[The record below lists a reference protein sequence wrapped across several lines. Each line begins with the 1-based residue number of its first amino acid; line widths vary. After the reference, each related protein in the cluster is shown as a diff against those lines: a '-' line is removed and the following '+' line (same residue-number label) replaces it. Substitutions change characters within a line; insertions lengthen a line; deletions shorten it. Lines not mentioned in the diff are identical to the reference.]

1 MDGQGPLAGWQGQLA
16 GRQAAWELL
25 CEYTQDENLRKHG
38 LAVEAAM
45 RLYAAKLSGDAEAW
59 GIAGLLHDFDYERWP
74 NAPEHATK
82 GAEILRQKG
91 YPEEIVLAILG
102 HADYTGVP
110 RVTPMA
116 KALYACD
123 ELCGLVTAV
132 ALVRPSKKVA
142 DVEVK
147 SVQKKMKEKGF
158 ARGVNRE
165 DIQKGTAELGVPT
178 EDHIANV
185 IAALRGISGSLG
197 L

>member
-1 MDGQGPLAGWQGQLA
+1 MDRA
-16 GRQAAWELL
+16 AAWELL
-25 CEYTQDENLRKHG
+25 CEYTKDENLRKHG

-45 RLYAAKLSGDAEAW
+45 RHYAAKLSGDAEAW
-59 GIAGLLHDFDYERWP
+59 GVAGLLHDFDYERWP
-74 NAPEHATK
+74 NPPDHAAK

-91 YPEEIVLAILG
+91 YPEEVVLAILG

-116 KALYACD
+116 RALFACD

-147 SVQKKMKEKGF
+147 SVLKKMKEKGF

-165 DIQKGTAELGVPT
+165 DIARGTAEMGVPF
-178 EDHIANV
+178 EEHVANV
-185 IAALRGISGSLG
+185 IEAMRGAATALG

>member
-1 MDGQGPLAGWQGQLA
+1 MDESGQLAGGQAPLA

-45 RLYAAKLSGDAEAW
+45 RHYAARLSGDPEAW

-74 NAPEHATK
+74 NPPDHATK
-82 GAEILRQKG
+82 GAEILRQRG
-91 YPEEIVLAILG
+91 YPEEIVRAILG

-110 RVTPMA
+110 RDTPMA
-116 KALYACD
+116 RALYACD
-123 ELCGLVTAV
+123 ELCGLTTAV
-132 ALVRPSKKVA
+132 ALVRPSKKLA

-147 SVQKKMKEKGF
+147 SVLKKMKEKGF

-165 DIQKGTAELGVPT
+165 DIQKGTAELGVPL
-178 EDHIANV
+178 EEHVANV
-185 IAALRGISGSLG
+185 IEAMKGAAAALG

>member
-1 MDGQGPLAGWQGQLA
+1 ME
-16 GRQAAWELL
+16 RQAAWELL
-25 CEYTQDENLRKHG
+25 CEYTKDENLRKHG

-45 RLYAAKLSGDAEAW
+45 RLYAAKLSGDPDTW

-74 NAPEHATK
+74 NPPDHATK

-91 YPEEIVLAILG
+91 YPEEIVTAILG

-110 RVTPMA
+110 RTTPMA
-116 KALYACD
+116 RALYACD

-147 SVQKKMKEKGF
+147 SVLKKMKEKGF
-158 ARGVNRE
+158 ARGVNRD
-165 DIQKGTAELGVPT
+165 DIQKGTEELGVPF
-178 EDHIANV
+178 EEHVANV
-185 IAALRGISGSLG
+185 IEAMRGAATALG